1 MIMVILIY
9 YNVKFAKIRIISFVF
24 AAYSRFTE
32 IFNECCL
39 VEENK
44 IL

>member
-1 MIMVILIY
+1 MIMVILF
-9 YNVKFAKIRIISFVF
+9 YNIIKFAKIRIISFVF

-39 VEENK
+39 VEENN
-44 IL
+44 L